1 MSENYLINK
10 NKNEL
15 VRKSF
20 DLVFSS
26 YALPVGA
33 VKLIAYCASQI
44 EEDDTSFDLIT
55 VYASD
60 FKEIS
65 KVENPYEE
73 LKNISNALWKA
84 ELRKVDKEGNT
95 LERKRWVTTMKYYDG
110 EGKVSFKFHDDV
122 KPFLLNLKENI
133 LEYNRF
139 VLDNV
144 FNKYTPRIY
153 EMLMSSID
161 QDKTGKHEF
170 TINIHYLRVL
180 LVLENSYPLF
190 SDFRRYVIEPVINE
204 LNNTELKNIKYTFI
218 KKGRTYTDIKF
229 SFEL

>member
-1 MSENYLINK
+1 MKANIIKKLRLVMSENYLINK

-122 KPFLLNLKENI
+122 KPFLLNKIDLNFS
-133 LEYNRF
+133 L
-139 VLDNV
+139 LS
-144 FNKYTPRIY
+144 IY
-153 EMLMSSID
+153 
-161 QDKTGKHEF
+161 
-170 TINIHYLRVL
+170 
-180 LVLENSYPLF
+180 LF
-190 SDFRRYVIEPVINE
+190 I
-204 LNNTELKNIKYTFI
+204 
-218 KKGRTYTDIKF
+218 
-229 SFEL
+229 